1 MERQM
6 LDGVIFDKDGTLFDF
21 RLSWGRWTVDLLRA
35 LAPDPQQAAILG
47 NVIGFDSQ
55 TGDFAANSPVIA
67 ATSYEIAEIML
78 PHLPGRTLANLV
90 DQMNS
95 LAAAT
100 KMSVAVPLVPLLTD
114 LRARGLKIGL
124 ATNDAEVPARAHL
137 AGAGV
142 LSMFDFVSGCDS
154 GYGGKPGPGQ
164 LLAFA
169 QVFGLDPAR
178 VAMVGDSQHDLI
190 AGRSAG
196 MYAVA
201 VLTGIAGAGDLA
213 PHADVVLQDINALPD
228 WIDRLSATVA

>member
-1 MERQM
+1 M

-21 RLSWGRWTVDLLRA
+21 RLSWGRWTADLLRA
-35 LAPDPQQAAILG
+35 LTPNPQQAAVLG
-47 NVIGFDSQ
+47 NVIGFDIQ

-67 ATSYEIAEIML
+67 ATPYEIAETML
-78 PHLPGRTLANLV
+78 PYLPGRTLANLI

-95 LAAAT
+95 LSAASM
-100 KMSVAVPLVPLLTD
+100 MSVAVPLAPLLTD

-142 LSMFDFVSGCDS
+142 LSLFDFVSGCDS
-154 GYGGKPGPGQ
+154 GYGGKPAPGQ

-169 QVFGLDPAR
+169 QMFGLDPAR
-178 VAMVGDSQHDLI
+178 VAMVGDSHHDLI

-201 VLTGIAGAGDLA
+201 VLTGIAGAADLA

-228 WIDRLSATVA
+228 WIDRLSGTVA